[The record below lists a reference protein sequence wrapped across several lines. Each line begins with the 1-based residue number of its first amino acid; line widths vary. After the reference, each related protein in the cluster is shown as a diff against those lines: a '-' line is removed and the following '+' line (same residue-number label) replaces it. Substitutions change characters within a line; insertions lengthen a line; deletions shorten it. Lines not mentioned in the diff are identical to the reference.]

1 VKRPV
6 HEIEIVIHPAN
17 DEPDD
22 SLAPNLEWALAQA
35 ILEAM
40 KHKKATG
47 SNVTKGETDLRREEG
62 A

>member
-1 VKRPV
+1 V

-22 SLAPNLEWALAQA
+22 SLAPTLEWALAQA

-40 KHKKATG
+40 KHKKAAG
-47 SNVTKGETDLRREEG
+47 SNVTKNKTNLRHGEG

>member
-1 VKRPV
+1 MKRPV
-6 HEIEIVIHPAN
+6 HEIKIVIHPAN

-22 SLAPNLEWALAQA
+22 SLAPTVEWALAQA

-47 SNVTKGETDLRREEG
+47 SNVTKNKTNLRHGEG